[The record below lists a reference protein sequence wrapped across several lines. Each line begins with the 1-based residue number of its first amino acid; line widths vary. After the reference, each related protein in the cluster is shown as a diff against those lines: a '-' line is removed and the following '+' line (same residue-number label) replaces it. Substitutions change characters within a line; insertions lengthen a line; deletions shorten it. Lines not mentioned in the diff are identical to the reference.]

1 MAQAQPP
8 ETVWPRVLLVEDNPS
23 DALIVRAAIEDA
35 ARHPFPVDHVTH
47 LAHAR
52 ERLSRGDVGVVVLDL
67 SLPDSVGL
75 DTIAGLGPQ
84 GTGIPVVVVTG
95 HDDDTIR
102 HGAEALGVLDFVSKD
117 DLDGPRLAR
126 LLETALARDLAAIIE
141 GGNAGDMSAT
151 HYREIAARAH
161 KAASA
166 VEFGIDCLHKINDL
180 IRGEEPSISPAGRPG
195 VLVRRNVRR
204 SDLLSELTEGAMRAL
219 GVATCEIDRLT
230 GLSAELQRELLSRRR
245 DPKRGRGS
253 EA

>member
-1 MAQAQPP
+1 
-8 ETVWPRVLLVEDNPS
+8 VLLVEDNPT

-52 ERLSRGDVGVVVLDL
+52 ERLRRGDVGVIVLDL

-75 DTIAGLGPQ
+75 DTISGLGPS
-84 GTGIPVVVVTG
+84 GLDVPVVVVTG
-95 HDDDTIR
+95 ADDDATR
-102 HGAEALGVLDFVSKD
+102 HGARALGVLDVVTKD

-126 LLETALARDLAAIIE
+126 LLETALARDVAAIIE
-141 GGNAGDMSAT
+141 GGDGGDMSST

-180 IRGEEPSISPAGRPG
+180 FRAEEQSIASAGRPG
-195 VLVRRNVRR
+195 VLVRRAARR
-204 SDLLSELTEGAMRAL
+204 TDLLGELAEGAMRAL

-230 GLSAELQRELLSRRR
+230 DLSAQLQRDMLSRRR
-245 DPKRGRGS
+245 GIKRGS